1 MASLEGGAA
10 PLILTSG
17 PGVRR
22 ISEASCA
29 RPLGNRTWRGLASCT
44 KMVPMTRQR
53 RSGLLALMVLAGLGC
68 GSVTA
73 QSDAGPASGTAGSTG
88 GAGQI
93 RRWRATQV
101 PVPLVAAAPAQREAP
116 AAEAAVREAVTR
128 GPVVPPRVRAVVTL
142 EQAAVPRERAVVPVA
157 PVGLARAPRLGP
169 SIAPARSTAT
179 ASRLRTPR
187 TAADRLSGSRTGSS
201 EKVHYTALESACDR
215 TYPACGCA
223 AGPPVTDDGSVA
235 LFGGMAGVSCQAGMC
250 KTFSKACGQ
259 PCGAGRS
266 CVTCMMPDA
275 GATSACSLQCMKDTD
290 CTEPGRTK
298 CQFTSST
305 GVCTDSTMACGLF

>member
-1 MASLEGGAA
+1 
-10 PLILTSG
+10 
-17 PGVRR
+17 
-22 ISEASCA
+22 
-29 RPLGNRTWRGLASCT
+29 
-44 KMVPMTRQR
+44 MTPHR
-53 RSGLLALMVLAGLGC
+53 RSGLLTLLLLAAIGC

-88 GAGQI
+88 GAGQTGTAGNPGSGSAGSSGSGSAGSTSGAGSGNAGGGGGSAGGGHAGAGG
-93 RRWRATQV
+93 ATAGAGGGHAGAGGGAAGAGGGTAGAGGASACAQV
-101 PVPLVAAAPAQREAP
+101 GTVDRSCSVDGDCL
-116 AAEAAVREAVTR
+116 AVTHTTNCC
-128 GPVVPPRVRAVVTL
+128 GSAVWIGI
-142 EQAAVPRERAVVPVA
+142 R
-157 PVGLARAPRLGP
+157 
-169 SIAPARSTAT
+169 
-179 ASRLRTPR
+179 
-187 TAADRLSGSRTGSS
+187 SS
-201 EKVHYTALESACDR
+201 EKDHYTALESACDR

-223 AGPPVTDDGSVA
+223 AGPPVTDDGSVVP
-235 LFGGMAGVSCQAGMC
+235 FGGMAGVSCQAGMC
-250 KTFSKACGQ
+250 KTFSKACDQ